1 MSDNEQEDQGQMS
14 ELAKVLSRYKSTK
27 GDADKRKETSKLD
40 MAKARAVKLEKLKQ
54 EKQVKQVKQQ
64 DSYEYEDTD
73 DTDDEDSDS
82 DDSEEEEL
90 VLRPKKKTPKQYAV
104 KQQEGTGTGGRMD
117 MLEKAI
123 LMLAERT
130 TKKAKNTKPKKKAV
144 RKTTVIQ
151 VNPAPQ
157 QAPVPKGPAA
167 APTKQVE
174 LMMNDLLRF

>member
-27 GDADKRKETSKLD
+27 GDADKRKETSKLN
-40 MAKARAVKLEKLKQ
+40 MAKARAAKLEKLKQ

-64 DSYEYEDTD
+64 QQQDSYEYEDD
-73 DTDDEDSDS
+73 DSSEDDSE
-82 DDSEEEEL
+82 DSEEEEL
-90 VLRPKKKTPKQYAV
+90 VLRPRGKKKQQV
-104 KQQEGTGTGGRMD
+104 KQQQGTGRMD

-130 TKKAKNTKPKKKAV
+130 TKKAKAKPKKKAV

>member
-1 MSDNEQEDQGQMS
+1 MSDHEQEDQGQMS

-27 GDADKRKETSKLD
+27 GDADKRKETSKLN
-40 MAKARAVKLEKLKQ
+40 MAKARAAKLEKLKQ

-64 DSYEYEDTD
+64 QQQDSYEYEDD
-73 DTDDEDSDS
+73 DSSEDDSEDT
-82 DDSEEEEL
+82 SEEEEL
-90 VLRPKKKTPKQYAV
+90 VLRPRGKKTPKQYAV
-104 KQQEGTGTGGRMD
+104 KQQEGTGGRMD

-151 VNPAPQ
+151 VNPAP
-157 QAPVPKGPAA
+157 VPKTPA
-167 APTKQVE
+167 PSKKVE
-174 LMMNDLLRF
+174 LLKDDILNF